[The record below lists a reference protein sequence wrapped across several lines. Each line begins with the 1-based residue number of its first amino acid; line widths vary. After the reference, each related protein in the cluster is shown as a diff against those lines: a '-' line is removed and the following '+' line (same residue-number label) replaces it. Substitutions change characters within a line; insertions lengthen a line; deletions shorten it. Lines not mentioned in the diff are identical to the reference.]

1 MKEAYS
7 PIALDLPKGFP
18 DSSRV
23 WIYQSDRNFEIS
35 ELEGLLKS
43 CGQFAN
49 TWTAHNQ
56 KLKAE
61 VFVMFERFIC
71 LVADESV
78 AGASGCSIDSSVRFI
93 QNLEKEYQISFM
105 NRMLMAYLSP
115 DQQVNT
121 IHLNDLGTAL
131 KSGQVNENIIVFNN
145 LVANLGDMKQS
156 WMLPLGESWFMRF
169 A

>member
-1 MKEAYS
+1 MNLADS
-7 PIALDLPKGFP
+7 PVDLQLPEGYP

-61 VFVMFERFIC
+61 VFLMFERFIC
-71 LVADESV
+71 LIADENV

-93 QNLEKEYQISFM
+93 KSLEKEYQISFM
-105 NRMLMAYLSP
+105 NRMLMAFLTP

-121 IHLNDLGTAL
+121 IHLNDLGNAL
-131 KSGQVNENIIVFNN
+131 KSGQVNESSIVFNN
-145 LVANLGDMKQS
+145 LVANLGDMKRE
-156 WMLPLGESWFMRF
+156 WILPLGKSWFMRF